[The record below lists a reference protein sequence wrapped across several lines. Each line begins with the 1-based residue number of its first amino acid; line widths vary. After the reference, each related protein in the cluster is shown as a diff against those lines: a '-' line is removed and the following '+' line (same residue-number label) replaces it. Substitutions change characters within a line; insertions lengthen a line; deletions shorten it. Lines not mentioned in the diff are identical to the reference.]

1 MSGQGAEHY
10 GVKWS
15 ATKRGVGWGG
25 GGGVGGGCRGDLQ
38 FPLGPQSH
46 REKGPESTSPV
57 GPGSHSH
64 ATTDKKKKK
73 RPYWTRIR
81 RFRSGELNS
90 DFLPQS
96 ITQVSSPYPPSASDE
111 RTHCFSAPHRNELV
125 VFFCFFGC
133 VFFLLLSVFFRHGFG
148 AAENASLILV
158 WGELFCLLIRSIYNI
173 PCRVS
178 KERLAISVNIHMIG
192 IS

>member
-1 MSGQGAEHY
+1 MGVVGLGAVAEETCSSLLAPGHI
-10 GVKWS
+10 GRRAQS
-15 ATKRGVGWGG
+15 PRPQLGREATAT
-25 GGGVGGGCRGDLQ
+25 
-38 FPLGPQSH
+38 PPQ
-46 REKGPESTSPV
+46 T
-57 GPGSHSH
+57 
-64 ATTDKKKKK
+64 KKKK
-73 RPYWTRIR
+73 RPHWTRIR
-81 RFRSGELNS
+81 HFRSGELNS

-133 VFFLLLSVFFRHGFG
+133 VFFLLLSIFFRHEFG